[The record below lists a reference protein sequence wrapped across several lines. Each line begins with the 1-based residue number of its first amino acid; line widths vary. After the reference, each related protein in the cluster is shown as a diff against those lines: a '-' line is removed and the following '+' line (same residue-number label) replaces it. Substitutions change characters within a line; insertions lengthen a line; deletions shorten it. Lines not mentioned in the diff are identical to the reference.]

1 MSAFEADRFNRSRT
15 SPRGFT
21 RSSTASIL
29 AGRVGET
36 VQFHTFTA
44 QRFYELQSQRLH
56 GENLIVPDAVNSAAA
71 APKAAALR
79 ISQFLSAPNQL
90 TLARMAFLPF
100 IVNKLLDHHFR
111 GALILFLIA
120 GLSDGLD
127 GLLARR
133 LHQQTLLGQYLDPIA
148 DKMLLS
154 TVFLVLSVVGKI
166 PWKFTVLVFSRDVC
180 ILLVSGVLYTIAG
193 LRDFRPSIFGKL
205 NTLAQVAA
213 VVFVMFLEVHPAA
226 WVRFT
231 RRFFLS
237 ATFAL
242 TILSGLHYVYLVGR
256 RLHHMESSRTA

>member
-1 MSAFEADRFNRSRT
+1 MPT
-15 SPRGFT
+15 SGAA
-21 RSSTASIL
+21 SKTA
-29 AGRVGET
+29 V
-36 VQFHTFTA
+36 
-44 QRFYELQSQRLH
+44 
-56 GENLIVPDAVNSAAA
+56 
-71 APKAAALR
+71 LR
-79 ISQFLSAPNQL
+79 ISQILSAPNQL

-100 IVNKLLDHHFR
+100 IVIKLLEHHYG
-111 GALILFLIA
+111 GALILFVIA

-154 TVFLVLSVVGKI
+154 TVFLVLSVVDKI

-193 LRDFRPSIFGKL
+193 LRDFRPSIFGKA

-213 VVFVMFLEVHPAA
+213 VIFVMLLEVYPSH
-226 WVRFT
+226 WVRVT

-242 TILSGLHYVYLVGR
+242 TIVSALHYVYLVGVRLR
-256 RLHHMESSRTA
+256 RIESAGAG